1 MYFAESGNFEEALL
15 NSVEASLQE
24 RKEKLCDT
32 WDPEAALGSAWG
44 VKGYVKKENIE
55 AVKDFFLNKKDSII
69 TLSNDDKVKILKG
82 DVKEKEDE
90 GILIFRYQLIK

>member
-32 WDPEAALGSAWG
+32 
-44 VKGYVKKENIE
+44 
-55 AVKDFFLNKKDSII
+55 
-69 TLSNDDKVKILKG
+69 
-82 DVKEKEDE
+82 
-90 GILIFRYQLIK
+90 